1 MYHSPLDRRDIIKVT
16 YVIRAKQPT
25 VDVEVLLDEVRDNQ
39 LIIRTDEKSR
49 RFSIPRQGVRI
60 SNVRD
65 GYATLTLT
73 ERSAINNNLI

>member
-1 MYHSPLDRRDIIKVT
+1 MYSSPLDRSDIIAANYT
-16 YVIRAKQPT
+16 TRAKQPT
-25 VDVEVLLDEVRDNQ
+25 VEVEVLLDEVRDSQ
-39 LIIRTDEKSR
+39 LLIRTDEKSR

>member
-16 YVIRAKQPT
+16 SATHAKQPT

-39 LIIRTDEKSR
+39 LMIRTDEKSR

-65 GYATLTLT
+65 GYAILTLT

>member
-1 MYHSPLDRRDIIKVT
+1 MYHSPLDRRDIIKAISAT
-16 YVIRAKQPT
+16 RAKQPT

-39 LIIRTDEKSR
+39 LMIRTDEKSR

-60 SNVRD
+60 SNVHN
-65 GYATLTLT
+65 GYATLTLS